1 MHHGN
6 GSTYFTDDEN
16 IIASGIILSGPAAL
30 GSDQKAVG
38 PFSNLFI
45 TDRALIWDKIVI
57 IFQGSDEWTYLKPAE
72 KHCDLIMGYNL
83 IYNHYLGSSN
93 IDQMASGAEKK
104 LVQSTYIREKRI
116 CTFEKND
123 ILHKEKHNILESL
136 KEHGYTGIN
145 QQSNFRYLFKGIKN
159 MFLNSVKTRI
169 MSDKSLRQYFDG
181 IMK

>member
-16 IIASGIILSGPAAL
+16 IIASGIILSGTAAL

-83 IYNHYLGSSN
+83 IYNHYLGPRN
-93 IDQMASGAEKK
+93 INQMADGAEINLAQCTNTGGKRKWTFKK
-104 LVQSTYIREKRI
+104 YAT
-116 CTFEKND
+116 
-123 ILHKEKHNILESL
+123 LHKEQHNILDS
-136 KEHGYTGIN
+136 
-145 QQSNFRYLFKGIKN
+145 IK
-159 MFLNSVKTRI
+159 
-169 MSDKSLRQYFDG
+169 
-181 IMK
+181 